1 MIFID
6 VPIYKPPY
14 PPFVDDFPIYLSI
27 DIIYIYICKPPF
39 FPIKIP
45 TFCPPAPGVRPASA
59 PFAAALGGPRTA
71 AQHAANAWRCTMR
84 TSFLAKKNGGCHVS
98 TKQNGDLA
106 NSTKNKQP
114 TCMT

>member
-1 MIFID
+1 M
-6 VPIYKPPY
+6 
-14 PPFVDDFPIYLSI
+14 
-27 DIIYIYICKPPF
+27 CKPPF

-114 TCMT
+114 TCMI